1 MRDSNL
7 SLRSA
12 PLFFCLAER
21 PSSTMPC
28 RSGAARRRRK
38 KLMKLR
44 SYKRMLEAYTA
55 STSSGEPLD
64 ISNLQE
70 DSEGH
75 DSEAERERAYAFL
88 ERVSQ
93 GVADGKYDFELFF
106 CGVLSKMVLFVLKQ
120 GASVNWDLIS
130 TLLIRNAS
138 KRNLYPFPAPKDP
151 VVQRLERSIVLMFYT
166 ILSNPKRR
174 HIYHWYLN

>member
-1 MRDSNL
+1 
-7 SLRSA
+7 
-12 PLFFCLAER
+12 
-21 PSSTMPC
+21 
-28 RSGAARRRRK
+28 
-38 KLMKLR
+38 
-44 SYKRMLEAYTA
+44 MLEAYNA
-55 STSSGEPLD
+55 SSLSGEPLD
-64 ISNLQE
+64 ISNLYE
-70 DSEGH
+70 DSEVH
-75 DSEAERERAYAFL
+75 DTEAEREMAYAFL

-120 GASVNWDLIS
+120 GGRINWDLIS

-138 KRNLYPFPAPKDP
+138 KRNLYPFPPPKNP

-174 HIYHWYLN
+174 HVYHKYLK